1 MMVYEILLKLNVSVI
16 LAFLRI
22 SVHPVEALFCLLN
35 YLKAGKQEYL
45 GTLQDIGIFY
55 LNQVSRLITYDNVF
69 GYFTLNITK
78 AFLSF
83 SFFLLLKLCLGIGP
97 VEILSNR

>member
-16 LAFLRI
+16 LAFLHI
-22 SVHPVEALFCLLN
+22 SVHPVEALYCLLN

-55 LNQVSRLITYDNVF
+55 LT
-69 GYFTLNITK
+69 
-78 AFLSF
+78 
-83 SFFLLLKLCLGIGP
+83 
-97 VEILSNR
+97 